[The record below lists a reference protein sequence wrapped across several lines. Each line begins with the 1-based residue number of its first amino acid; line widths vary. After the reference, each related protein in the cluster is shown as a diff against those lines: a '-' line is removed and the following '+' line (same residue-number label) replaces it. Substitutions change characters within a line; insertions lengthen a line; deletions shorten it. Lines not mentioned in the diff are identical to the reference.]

1 MMRATE
7 AYDQAS
13 KDLIITEYAQRFHL
27 YHQCD
32 PQAICKTL
40 SGIAGSII

>member
-13 KDLIITEYAQRFHL
+13 KHSIITEYAQRFHL
-27 YHQCD
+27 YHKCD
-32 PQAICKTL
+32 PQAICTTL
-40 SGIAGSII
+40 HGIAGGI